1 LTGPDVREADIDL
14 PLLRATMRVNTLIFG
29 AIFGLLAGLILFALA
44 LAAALAGD
52 GHARLVVTLLGV
64 FLPGYAPGGLGA
76 LAGLLWGTLVGGAIA
91 ACVYRINCGAALTR
105 VDELVALERGDDFP
119 AARLRLHGPWL
130 GLAVGTIG
138 AVGLVVTTNWL
149 VLRGTA
155 GESVHAR
162 LLAQFLPG
170 YEVDP
175 RGSIVGAAELFV
187 LLYLSSI
194 VLAYCYN
201 RIVDAR
207 HRGER

>member
-1 LTGPDVREADIDL
+1 VREPDIEL

-29 AIFGLLAGLILFALA
+29 AIFGLLAGLVLFAA
-44 LAAALAGD
+44 GLAAALAGD
-52 GHARLVVTLLGV
+52 GHARLAVMLLGV
-64 FLPGYAPGGLGA
+64 FLPGYAPGWLGA
-76 LAGLLWGTLVGGAIA
+76 LAGLVWGSVLGGAIA

-105 VDELVALERGDDFP
+105 VDELVAIEPRGDDFP
-119 AARLRLHGPWL
+119 VARLRLHGPWL

-138 AVGLVVTTNWL
+138 AVGLIVTTNWL

-175 RGSIVGAAELFV
+175 HGSIVGAAELF
-187 LLYLSSI
+187 I
-194 VLAYCYN
+194 VLYVSCVVLAFVYN

-207 HRGER
+207 RRDRG